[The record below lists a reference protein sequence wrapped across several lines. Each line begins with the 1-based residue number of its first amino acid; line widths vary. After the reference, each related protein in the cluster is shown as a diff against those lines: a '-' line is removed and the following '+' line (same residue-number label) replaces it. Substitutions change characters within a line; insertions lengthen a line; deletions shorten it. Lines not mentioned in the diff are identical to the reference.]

1 MQAQNSLAT
10 QLNAYF
16 DLYNHTDFIVKD
28 PISIPRQFTLK
39 QDIEIAGFI
48 AAILAWGNRTA
59 ILNSCNKLMALM
71 DYAPY
76 DFIINHTEQD
86 LKKLDGFVYRTFNT
100 TDLYYF
106 IAFFKHHYHS
116 YDSLENA
123 FIKDMDLDSFN
134 MYDALVSF
142 KNYFFSLEYAPDR
155 TKKHIAS
162 PIKNSTCK
170 RINMFMRWMVRKN
183 SAIDFGIWEQIQ
195 PKDLIMPIDVHVS
208 RVARKLGLLQ
218 REKDDWKAAVE
229 LTNNLKEYDA
239 MDPVKYD
246 IALFGAGVNYDL

>member
-1 MQAQNSLAT
+1 MQASHLLAT

-16 DLYNHTDFIVKD
+16 DQYNHTDFIVKD
-28 PISIPRQFTLK
+28 PISIPRQFTVQ

-71 DYAPY
+71 DHAPY
-76 DFIINHTEQD
+76 DFVMNHTEQD
-86 LKKLDGFVYRTFNT
+86 LKKLEGFVYRTFNT

-106 IAFFKHHYHS
+106 IAFFQHHYQTNH
-116 YDSLENA
+116 SLEAA
-123 FIKDMDLDSFN
+123 FLKVDDLSTYN
-134 MYDALVSF
+134 MYDALIAF

-170 RINMFMRWMVRKN
+170 RINMFLRWMVRTD
-183 SAIDFGIWEQIQ
+183 SVIDFGIWHQIQ

-208 RVARKLGLLQ
+208 RVARKLGLLE

-229 LTNNLKEYDA
+229 LTNNLKQFDA
-239 MDPVKYD
+239 LDPVKYD

>member
-1 MQAQNSLAT
+1 MKASNNLVT
-10 QLNAYF
+10 TLNEYF
-16 DLYNHTDFIVKD
+16 DQYNHVDFIVKD
-28 PISIPRQFTLK
+28 PISIPRQFSLK

-59 ILNSCNKLMALM
+59 ILNSCNKLMGLM
-71 DYAPY
+71 DHAPS
-76 DFIINHTEQD
+76 DFVMNHTETD
-86 LKKLDGFVYRTFNT
+86 LKKLEGFVYRTFNT

-106 IAFFKHHYHS
+106 IAFFKHHYQSH
-116 YDSLENA
+116 DSLESA
-123 FIKDMDLDSFN
+123 FIGNSDLAAFS
-134 MYDALVSF
+134 MYDALIDF
-142 KNYFFSLEYAPDR
+142 KSYFFSLEYAPDR

-170 RINMFMRWMVRKN
+170 RINMFLRWMVRKD
-183 SAIDFGIWEQIQ
+183 SAIDFGIWQQIK
-195 PKDLIMPIDVHVS
+195 PEDLVMPIDVHVS

-229 LTNNLKEYDA
+229 LTNNLKQFDA
-239 MDPVKYD
+239 KDPVKYD

>member
-1 MQAQNSLAT
+1 MQPHHQLST

-16 DLYNHTDFIVKD
+16 ELYNHTDFIIKD

-59 ILNSCNKLMALM
+59 ILNSCNKLMTLM
-71 DYAPY
+71 DHAPF
-76 DFIINHTEQD
+76 DFVMNHTAQD
-86 LKKLDGFVYRTFNT
+86 LKKLECFVYRTFNT
-100 TDLYYF
+100 TALYYF
-106 IAFFKHHYHS
+106 IAFFQHHYS
-116 YDSLENA
+116 NYDSLESA
-123 FIKDMDLDSFN
+123 FTRVDDLENFN
-134 MYDALVSF
+134 MYDALIAF

-170 RINMFMRWMVRKN
+170 RINMFLRWMVRKD
-183 SAIDFGIWEQIQ
+183 SAIDFGIWDQIQ

-208 RVARKLGLLQ
+208 RVARKLGLLE

-229 LTNNLKEYDA
+229 LTHHLKQFDA
-239 MDPVKYD
+239 LDPVKYD